1 MIYLDHA
8 ATAMKGPDQVAEAVA
23 AAMCSTGNSARGA
36 HKASLDASRLIFD
49 TRKKLC
55 QFFHGENPSQIVF
68 TMNATESLNIAIKG
82 VLNPGDH
89 VITTVLEHNSV
100 LRPLYEMER
109 RGVELTILSCDE
121 KGRVDVRDFAG
132 SIRRNT
138 RAIFCTH
145 ASNLTGNI
153 IDIQAVGEIAKAYGI
168 LFGVDASQTA
178 GVIPIDVKAYGIDI
192 LCFTG
197 HKSLLGPQGTG
208 GMYVREGEK
217 VRPLKSGGSGILTYQ
232 KEHPA
237 QMPERLEAGTLN
249 GHGIAGLNVALA
261 YLQETGIETI
271 RTFELKLMRQFYE
284 GVRQIKGVTLYGDFE
299 TSLRCPIVALN
310 LGDCDSSKVSDE
322 LYLEYEIAVRSGGHC
337 APLMHRALGTE
348 KQGAVRFSFSHYNTA
363 EEVERAIQAVR
374 ELASGL

>member
-8 ATAMKGPDQVAEAVA
+8 ATAMKRPDQVAEAVA

-109 RGVELTILSCDE
+109 KGVELTILSCDE

-153 IDIQAVGEIAKAYGI
+153 IDIQAVGEIAKAHGI

-217 VRPLKSGGSGILTYQ
+217 VRPLKSGGSGILTYR

-249 GHGIAGLNVALA
+249 GHGIAGLNVALS

-271 RTFELKLMRQFYE
+271 RTSELKLMRQFYE

-337 APLMHRALGTE
+337 APLMHRALGTQ

-363 EEVERAIQAVR
+363 EEVETAIQAVR

>member
-1 MIYLDHA
+1 M
-8 ATAMKGPDQVAEAVA
+8 
-23 AAMCSTGNSARGA
+23 
-36 HKASLDASRLIFD
+36 
-49 TRKKLC
+49 
-55 QFFHGENPSQIVF
+55 
-68 TMNATESLNIAIKG
+68 
-82 VLNPGDH
+82 
-89 VITTVLEHNSV
+89 
-100 LRPLYEMER
+100 
-109 RGVELTILSCDE
+109 LSY
-121 KGRVDVRDFAG
+121 RV
-132 SIRRNT
+132 
-138 RAIFCTH
+138 
-145 ASNLTGNI
+145 
-153 IDIQAVGEIAKAYGI
+153 
-168 LFGVDASQTA
+168 
-178 GVIPIDVKAYGIDI
+178 
-192 LCFTG
+192 
-197 HKSLLGPQGTG
+197 
-208 GMYVREGEK
+208 
-217 VRPLKSGGSGILTYQ
+217 LKSGGSGILTYQ